1 MAELAAELGT
11 VGGAVGAEGD
21 PEVVVPHRRRYSWHP
36 PRWLPL
42 VLVAGAALWAAGIW
56 WMFAHTGSA
65 EAEAPHNHAAALSV
79 EVAAFNEKVDSL
91 TKQLATLGQE
101 REALAKRVAALESR
115 PGASAVATPGTA
127 PAVMRMDL
135 GAAASAAAR
144 VTYPQGSEAVPGT
157 PGPATVAS
165 APRFFTNGVD
175 RYSCSSFGSQAEAQE
190 ALAAN
195 VPGDPNRLDMN
206 GNGVAC
212 EDITYAANAPKN
224 LTPVAGRNGP
234 AASVEPGPMPAEGVH
249 HTQHP

>member
-1 MAELAAELGT
+1 MAELAAELG
-11 VGGAVGAEGD
+11 AMGAEGD
-21 PEVVVPHRRRYSWHP
+21 PDVVPHRRRYSWHP

-42 VLVAGAALWAAGIW
+42 ILVAGAALWAAGIW
-56 WMFAHTGSA
+56 WMFAHASSA

-79 EVAAFNEKVDSL
+79 EVAAFNEKVDGL
-91 TKQLATLGQE
+91 TKQLAALGQE
-101 REALAKRVAALESR
+101 REALAKRVVALEAR
-115 PGASAVATPGTA
+115 PAASIPAASGTTA
-127 PAVMRMDL
+127 PAVVQMDL
-135 GAAASAAAR
+135 GGAAAAR
-144 VTYPQGSEAVPGT
+144 VANPQSGVIQ
-157 PGPATVAS
+157 PATGAAPAAS
-165 APRFFTNGVD
+165 RFFTNGVD
-175 RYSCSSFGSQAEAQE
+175 RYNCSSFGSQAEAQE

-224 LTPVAGRNGP
+224 LTPAAGRNGP